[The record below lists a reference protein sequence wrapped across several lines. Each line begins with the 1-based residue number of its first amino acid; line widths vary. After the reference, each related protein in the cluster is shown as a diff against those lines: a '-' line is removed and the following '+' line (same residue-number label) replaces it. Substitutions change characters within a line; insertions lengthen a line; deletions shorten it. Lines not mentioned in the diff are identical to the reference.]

1 MKNMQE
7 SPGFQQKEKDM
18 SRVVICPTCKR
29 EIEVRNGIMANETL
43 SRHKAKEHK

>member
-1 MKNMQE
+1 MAI
-7 SPGFQQKEKDM
+7 EK
-18 SRVVICPTCKR
+18 RVVICECGR